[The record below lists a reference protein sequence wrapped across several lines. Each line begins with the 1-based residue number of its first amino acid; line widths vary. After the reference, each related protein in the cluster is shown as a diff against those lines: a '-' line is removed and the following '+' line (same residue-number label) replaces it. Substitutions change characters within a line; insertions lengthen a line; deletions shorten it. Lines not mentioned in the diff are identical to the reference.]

1 MVKVKS
7 WNIETFKVQELSK
20 DLTKQQ
26 LSRYLEKL
34 TVY

>member
-7 WNIETFKVQELSK
+7 WNIETFKVRELSK